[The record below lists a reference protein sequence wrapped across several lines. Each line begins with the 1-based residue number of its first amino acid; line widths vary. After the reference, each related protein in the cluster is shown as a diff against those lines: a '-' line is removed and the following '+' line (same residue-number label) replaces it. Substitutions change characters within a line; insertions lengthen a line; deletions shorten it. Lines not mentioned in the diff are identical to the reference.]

1 MVVSWDS
8 RLAAFPP
15 FGGMLKT
22 PLGRFLALVA
32 YPAYSLIMDYISEIF
47 VISRKRF
54 ARTNKYAFKR
64 DIWFVLFSIVL

>member
-32 YPAYSLIMDYISEIF
+32 YPAYSLIMGYISEIF
-47 VISRKRF
+47 VLGRKMF
-54 ARTNKYAFKR
+54 ARTGYFR
-64 DIWFVLFSIVL
+64 